1 MINFYFK
8 QAWEILKQNR
18 FYSTIYVLA
27 TGFSISMI
35 MVLAIV
41 LYIKTANVYPETGR
55 DRMLIMNYG
64 EAKNKDGD
72 TGLSRLSFE
81 TIQKCIYSLQTAEAV
96 SAVYNVWPDIS
107 IQPDNSAEQIPAKAK
122 YVDTGFWK
130 VFSFLFV
137 DGKPFTEADMQS
149 GIKTVVISESFAR
162 QLFGTTEAT
171 GKQISISFNSYRI
184 CGVVKDVSYI
194 ADKTYAQCW
203 IPYTALPSLTAA
215 WQQEMYE
222 NTLGSFTGYALAS
235 SKSEVN
241 TVRGEILSNVNRYT
255 SSLKYVTLNLFG
267 QPDSHL
273 LSLFRLSNRQDINIT
288 KIFLQYFLLILVILL
303 IPAIGLSGMTDSQM
317 DKRLSEIGIRRSF
330 GATRKSVIKQLITE
344 NLLLTFLGGI
354 TGLLFSYLFVYSF
367 RKWIIHIGTGQVFAN
382 AVPQGVDVALSPS
395 MFMNYT
401 VFGFSL
407 LICLILNIMITVF
420 PAWHASRQQIVYSI
434 NTKK

>member
-1 MINFYFK
+1 MIQYFK
-8 QAWEILKQNR
+8 QAWNLIKQNR
-18 FYSTIYVLA
+18 FYSTIYILA

-35 MVLAIV
+35 MALAIV

-55 DRMLIMNYG
+55 DRMLIMKYG
-64 EAKNKDGD
+64 ETMNGD
-72 TGLSRLSFE
+72 SRGQSRLSFE

-96 SAVYNVWPDIS
+96 SAVYDVWPDIS
-107 IQPDNSAEQIPAKAK
+107 IQPDNSPEQIPAKAK
-122 YVDTGFWK
+122 YVDTGFWS
-130 VFSFLFV
+130 VFSFLFI

-149 GIKTVVISESFAR
+149 GINTVVISESFAR
-162 QLFGTTEAT
+162 QLFGTSEAT
-171 GKQISISFNSYRI
+171 GKQISINFNSYRI

-203 IPYTALPSLTAA
+203 IPYTAHPNLSPA
-215 WQQEMYE
+215 WEQEFYE
-222 NTLGSFTGYALAS
+222 NTLGSFTGYALAP

-241 TVRGEILSNVNRYT
+241 TVRGEILSNVNRYA
-255 SSLKYVTLNLFG
+255 SSLKYVTFNVYG
-267 QPDSHL
+267 QPDTHL
-273 LSLFRLSNRQDINIT
+273 ISLFRLSNRMDIDAT
-288 KIFLQYFLLILVILL
+288 KIFLQYFLLILVFLL

-354 TGLLFSYLFVYSF
+354 TGLLFSYFFVYTF
-367 RKWIIHIGTGQVFAN
+367 RRWIIHIGTGQVFAN

-401 VFGFSL
+401 VFGFSFF
-407 LICLILNIMITVF
+407 ICLILNIMITVF